1 MATLMTIGPMT
12 TSADEVPVAVDEAAS
27 TPPGVEPK
35 QIEGRSLGR
44 IAWTRLKRD
53 RVALAGAAFIVV
65 LILVAVFAD
74 VINKF
79 LGHPVNEFHPEKVDP
94 NLGGIPTP
102 GTWGGMSGHFLLG
115 VEPPFGRDLFTQ
127 IIYGSRVS
135 LLVGLAATVVS
146 VVIGVTLG
154 VVAGYFGGW
163 IDSLVSRTMDLVLS
177 FPGLL
182 LAIALISVLPPSMG
196 WRISVVIGIIAFFG
210 WPYIGRIVR
219 GQTLSLRERE
229 FVESARSIGAR
240 SPRILFRELLPNLV
254 APILVYST
262 LIIPANIL
270 VEAALSFLGVG
281 VPPPTPSW
289 GRLLS
294 ESVAFYQFDP
304 LFLIV
309 PGLAIFLTVLAFNLF
324 GDGLRDALDP
334 RGSRR

>member
-1 MATLMTIGPMT
+1 MTVHDVTPSVETAPPI
-12 TSADEVPVAVDEAAS
+12 D
-27 TPPGVEPK
+27 TPPTPPTPPARA
-35 QIEGRSLGR
+35 IEGRSLGR

-53 RVALAGAAFIVV
+53 RVAVAGAVIIIV
-65 LILVAVFAD
+65 LILIAVFAD

-79 LGHPVNEFHPEKVDP
+79 LGHPVNEFHPETVDP

-102 GTWGGMSGHFLLG
+102 GTWGGISWNYLLG

-127 IIYGSRVS
+127 IIYGARVS
-135 LLVGLAATVVS
+135 LLVGLSATVVS
-146 VVIGVTLG
+146 VIIGVVLG
-154 VVAGYFGGW
+154 VTAGYFGGW
-163 IDSLVSRTMDLVLS
+163 VDSLVSRAMDLVLS

-182 LAIALISVLPPSMG
+182 LAIALISVLPPSFG

-294 ESVAFYQFDP
+294 EAVSFYQFDP
-304 LFLIV
+304 VFMVV
-309 PGLAIFLTVLAFNLF
+309 PGMAIFITVLAFNLF

-334 RGSRR
+334 RGNRK

>member
-1 MATLMTIGPMT
+1 MTMGPVT
-12 TSADEVPVAVDEAAS
+12 SSADESPVSVEEATV

-53 RVALAGAAFIVV
+53 RVALAGAVVIVF
-65 LILVAVFAD
+65 LILVALFAG

-102 GTWGGMSGHFLLG
+102 GTWGGMSWDFLFG

-135 LLVGLAATVVS
+135 LLVALAATAVAVI
-146 VVIGVTLG
+146 IGVVLG

-163 IDSLVSRTMDLVLS
+163 IDSVISRLMDLVLS
-177 FPGLL
+177 FPYLL
-182 LAIALISVLPPSMG
+182 LAIALISVLPPSLG
-196 WRISVVIGIIAFFG
+196 WRMTVVICIIAFFS

-229 FVESARSIGAR
+229 FIEAAKSVGSR
-240 SPRILFRELLPNLV
+240 SPRILFRELLPNLA
-254 APILVYST
+254 APILVYAT
-262 LIIPANIL
+262 LIIPTNIL
-270 VEAALSFLGVG
+270 FEAALSFLGVG

-294 ESVAFYQFDP
+294 ESVSFYQFDP
-304 LFLIV
+304 VFLIV
-309 PGLAIFLTVLAFNLF
+309 PGLAIFITVLAFNLF

-334 RGSRR
+334 RANR